1 MPKKTA
7 VPPRKKTLAWS
18 LVNTAAKEFRLEMQ
32 NQSSV
37 FAIKAFRT
45 SGNKI
50 EGRVDRGICCA
61 DIGKAEKH
69 SLSAVTAGA
78 SEHRVT
84 MLKIGKLAQQGIA
97 AASYLAQKYDEEG
110 TRVSAMEIADAR
122 ELPRPVVAKI
132 LAALSMHGITTGTTG
147 PHGGY
152 RLARPPRHVT
162 LHDIVAVFERMA
174 RSIEASG
181 GHRQFLQ
188 QSRRSTSEVVEL
200 CNNQSQRFLV
210 RDDAS
215 RSSLSFE
222 VEFDAATD
230 ALAAVRTVIV
240 ADAVMSIDN
249 VVAVAAAAL
258 MSFPLY
264 APLFY

>member
-84 MLKIGKLAQQGIA
+84 MLKIGKLAQQAIS
-97 AASYLAQKYDEEG
+97 AASYLAEKYDAEG
-110 TRVSAMEIADAR
+110 TRVSASEIADVR
-122 ELPRPVVAKI
+122 ELPRPLVAKV
-132 LAALSMHGITTGTTG
+132 LAQLSLHGITSGITG
-147 PHGGY
+147 PTGGY
-152 RLARPPRHVT
+152 RLARPPHQIS
-162 LHDIVAVFERMA
+162 LHDIVSIFEPIDIRPMCPFGPNWCGNGPPCPMHDA
-174 RSIEASG
+174 ISAAAEQVDS
-181 GHRQFLQ
+181 FLQ
-188 QSRRSTSEVVEL
+188 KQHL
-200 CNNQSQRFLV
+200 GPFCGLK
-210 RDDAS
+210 S
-215 RSSLSFE
+215 RS
-222 VEFDAATD
+222 
-230 ALAAVRTVIV
+230 R
-240 ADAVMSIDN
+240 
-249 VVAVAAAAL
+249 
-258 MSFPLY
+258 
-264 APLFY
+264 